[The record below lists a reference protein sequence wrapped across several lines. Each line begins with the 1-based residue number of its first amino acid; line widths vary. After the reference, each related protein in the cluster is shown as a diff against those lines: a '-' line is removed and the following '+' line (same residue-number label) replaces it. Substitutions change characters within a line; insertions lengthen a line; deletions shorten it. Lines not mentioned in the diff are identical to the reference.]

1 MGNIFSHEYEDN
13 IQDKEKQKDTNE
25 KKDTKEI
32 NEEYQKNT
40 TIITIGCIGTAL

>member
-1 MGNIFSHEYEDN
+1 MGNIYSHEYDVN
-13 IQDKEKQKDTNE
+13 IQDKEKQENVDE
-25 KKDTKEI
+25 KKDIKEI